1 MKRINGE
8 AYLSIEEY
16 VNNPLWPILVETVHT
31 IVMYPHHK
39 FYTQSIFLSERPD
52 ASPQDL
58 ALDLNISLGE
68 AMVILHELEIAKG
81 EKAK

>member
-1 MKRINGE
+1 M
-8 AYLSIEEY
+8 SIEEY

-39 FYTQSIFLSERPD
+39 FYTQSIFLSEKPD

-58 ALDLNISLGE
+58 ALGLNISLGE
-68 AMVILHELEIAKG
+68 ATVILYELKM
-81 EKAK
+81 EKENKVK